1 MGSPSGQLEGLSTH
15 SNLWVLQ
22 SFMNKKWRWHT
33 RQMFTRENKKV
44 EAFFMAKGDFILK
57 ILGMTG
63 TSGEL
68 EALLPGVTG
77 KVCPDATDESA
88 GSSGMFCLDP
98 ASSTSAGKT
107 TPLCG
112 GSAQDLLA

>member
-1 MGSPSGQLEGLSTH
+1 
-15 SNLWVLQ
+15 
-22 SFMNKKWRWHT
+22 
-33 RQMFTRENKKV
+33 MFTRENKKV

-63 TSGEL
+63 TSGKL

-77 KVCPDATDESA
+77 RVCPDATDESA

-98 ASSTSAGKT
+98 ASSTSAGT
-107 TPLCG
+107 
-112 GSAQDLLA
+112 AQDLLA